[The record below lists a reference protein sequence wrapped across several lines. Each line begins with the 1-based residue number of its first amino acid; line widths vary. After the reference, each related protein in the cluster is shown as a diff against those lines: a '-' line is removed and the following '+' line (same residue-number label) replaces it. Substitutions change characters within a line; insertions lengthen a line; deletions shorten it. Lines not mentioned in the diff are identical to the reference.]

1 MSTQTREVRRTTA
14 RLNLL
19 QDFEIVHDGHPV
31 ALAPSLQRL
40 VCFLAFR
47 RHPQRRACVSGTLWF
62 DVDEHRA
69 SASLRSAL
77 WRLNPL
83 GIVGSSHTHL
93 WLDPSVEVDLSAV
106 NGHALAVLRSKLP
119 EDELLDIARE
129 LIDVGDDVLP
139 GWYDEWV
146 VDERE
151 RFRQVRLHALD
162 RIGEQLIQSG
172 RWCDALQVALAVT
185 GTEPLR
191 ESAHRLLIR
200 VHLFQGNIAEAVRQ
214 YRRYAALIRE
224 ELNARPSPVI
234 QALVAPHLR
243 GALT

>member
-1 MSTQTREVRRTTA
+1 MSTQTREVQRARV

-19 QDFEIVHDGHPV
+19 QNFEIVHDGEPV
-31 ALAPSLQRL
+31 TVAPTLQRL
-40 VCFLAFR
+40 VGFLALR
-47 RHPQRRACVSGTLWF
+47 PHPQRRACVSGTLWF

-77 WRLNPL
+77 WRLNAL
-83 GIVGSSHTHL
+83 GIVCSSHTHL
-93 WLDPSVEVDLSAV
+93 WLDPQVEVDLRAV
-106 NGHALAVLRSKLP
+106 NGHALAVLRSEP
-119 EDELLDIARE
+119 SDSELLNVARE
-129 LIDVGDDVLP
+129 LIDVGDDILP

-146 VDERE
+146 IDERE
-151 RFRQVRLHALD
+151 QFRQIRLHALD

-185 GTEPLR
+185 STEPLR

-200 VHLFQGNIAEAVRQ
+200 VHLFQGNIAEALRQ
-214 YRRYAALIRE
+214 YTRYAALIRE

-243 GALT
+243 AV